1 MSLKRLLMS
10 LVLRLRILSLLLPK
24 PRLPG
29 PKLSRHLKQPMVI
42 SLMLL
47 WYVHTIQPH
56 FVMPLTYFLHRSLQC
71 NPLSQCKTKTQKKF
85 KIISVYLLVYSPGC
99 WLHGRHRVVVCTI
112 TIYPYSRYKHNTKV
126 LLSKRDHLR

>member
-47 WYVHTIQPH
+47 WYVYTIQPH
-56 FVMPLTYFLHRSLQC
+56 FFMPLTYFFSIGAYNVTPCHNAKLKH
-71 NPLSQCKTKTQKKF
+71 KKNSKSF
-85 KIISVYLLVYSPGC
+85 RCIYWWSMFGGGPGLLVA
-99 WLHGRHRVVVCTI
+99 W
-112 TIYPYSRYKHNTKV
+112 
-126 LLSKRDHLR
+126 